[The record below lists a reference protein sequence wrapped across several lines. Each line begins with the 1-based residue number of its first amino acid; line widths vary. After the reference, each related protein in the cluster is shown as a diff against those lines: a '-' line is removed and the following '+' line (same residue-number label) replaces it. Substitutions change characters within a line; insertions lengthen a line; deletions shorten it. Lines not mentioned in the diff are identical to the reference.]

1 MNTNKHDIPEEL
13 LSLANRRLPVF
24 ESHLALES
32 NSEDRRLEVEKR
44 FTEERAC
51 PNFCVNGSDFN

>member
-44 FTEERAC
+44 FTEEQIAAFLR
-51 PNFCVNGSDFN
+51 